1 MLATTFGAT
10 HNIIIDEQ
18 LTSNFLKEERE
29 KFSDL
34 NSFKKVFYNKD
45 TMVGDTSLNY
55 LNMLCDSSVDESL
68 KNIVLKEYY
77 DCEKIYPYLGDYFLN
92 MLFGVKLKRSTF
104 NRFSK
109 RDELEFIERIRS
121 RHVKSIATWIF
132 NNTNLKRS
140 INIEMY
146 TGKDIAV
153 EMLDDFIFS
162 CSYDFDFFTKLQ
174 DPLKKYRFVII
185 NGMIESVGEIHHLLH
200 KAHEKKEP
208 YVIFCYG
215 MSEEVK
221 QTIIKNNNMGRL
233 RVYPVVLDS
242 NDELTLNILNDF
254 AVIQGGNVVSSD
266 LGQTISQEVSKDLK
280 IAREIKF
287 LPGKIMV
294 KPNVCEA
301 VLDSHKKFLI
311 KRIDEAHLKLDVK
324 LEPLQ
329 NRLKAFTSSRLN
341 IYLPGILKKD
351 KKLIRELDY
360 ALRFMSNISKNQT
373 RVFIKEEMFY
383 IPTDYI
389 NISKEKLKSLL
400 EKFSNIHCFIV

>member
-1 MLATTFGAT
+1 MRATIFGAT
-10 HNIIIDEQ
+10 HNIIIDDQ
-18 LTSNFLKEERE
+18 LTSNFLKEEKE
-29 KFSDL
+29 KYSDL
-34 NSFKKVFYNKD
+34 DSFKKVFYNKD

-92 MLFGVKLKRSTF
+92 MLFGVKLKHNTF

-109 RDELEFIERIRS
+109 RNELEFIESMRS

-132 NNTNLKRS
+132 NNTNLKRN

-146 TGKDIAV
+146 MGKDIAI

-174 DPLKKYRFVII
+174 ESLKKYRFVII

-200 KAHEKKEP
+200 KANEKKEP

-242 NDELTLNILNDF
+242 NDESTLNILN
-254 AVIQGGNVVSSD
+254 
-266 LGQTISQEVSKDLK
+266 
-280 IAREIKF
+280 
-287 LPGKIMV
+287 
-294 KPNVCEA
+294 
-301 VLDSHKKFLI
+301 
-311 KRIDEAHLKLDVK
+311 
-324 LEPLQ
+324 
-329 NRLKAFTSSRLN
+329 
-341 IYLPGILKKD
+341 
-351 KKLIRELDY
+351 
-360 ALRFMSNISKNQT
+360 
-373 RVFIKEEMFY
+373 
-383 IPTDYI
+383 PT
-389 NISKEKLKSLL
+389 
-400 EKFSNIHCFIV
+400 